1 MIGSASILHGSGLGI
16 YNRPFFFDVR
26 NVQKRC
32 AENSE
37 KFITKV
43 GNSFTGR
50 KTVLSIWSNLFIL
63 KTMYETVGK
72 RNIMNLASDR
82 R

>member
-1 MIGSASILHGSGLGI
+1 MIGSVPIVHGSGLGI
-16 YNRPFFFDVR
+16 YNKPFFFDVR
-26 NVQKRC
+26 NAQERW

-37 KFITKV
+37 KLITKV